1 MAKKRKMDFSELKS
15 NFQEI
20 SKEEQA
26 LYMGN

>member
-1 MAKKRKMDFSELKS
+1 MAKVKRLEFSELKS
-15 NFQEI
+15 KFQEI